1 MNILQNA
8 FSFYEID
15 YILKYVT
22 GDKNISQNDYW
33 QSIDEL
39 IKKTDN
45 EEDAEIIQKYIVKKL
60 NLNFDKWKKIYKTLK
75 LLENLL
81 KGGNMKFVYKM
92 KYFMELI
99 DNLSNFKYEVN
110 GAANIREK
118 AAKIYKLLEDNDL
131 LKEERKKYQ
140 VEREKELKEEIRREG
155 GLLNSLGTYTF
166 DRINDKNKYDLTRK
180 KDDEEEDEDSDSSV
194 ENKEKPPL
202 FERKKPAVNNNK
214 KEAAP
219 KNQDLLNFDDLLGNS
234 NSNTVIN
241 INQEQNKV
249 NVNNNVDL
257 INMDEFLNPV
267 EDNNVKLINLKL
279 GLTSIS
285 NENKNNNNTNQN
297 YNYNNNTQPV
307 SQIVS
312 TNNSQSINL
321 LDL

>member
-1 MNILQNA
+1 MNFLQNA
-8 FSFYEID
+8 FSSYEID

-45 EEDAEIIQKYIVKKL
+45 EEDVEIIQKYIVKKL
-60 NLNFDKWKKIYKTLK
+60 NLNFEKWKKIYKTLK

-81 KGGNMKFVYKM
+81 KGGNMKIVYKM
-92 KYFMELI
+92 RYFKELI
-99 DNLSNFKYEVN
+99 DNLSDFKYEVN

-118 AAKIYKLLEDNDL
+118 AAKIYKLLEDDDL
-131 LKEERKKYQ
+131 LQEERKKYQ

-166 DRINDKNKYDLTRK
+166 DRTNDKNKYDLTRK
-180 KDDEEEDEDSDSSV
+180 KEEEEDEDSDSSSI
-194 ENKEKPPL
+194 EDKEKPPL
-202 FERKKPAVNNNK
+202 FERKKPIVNTNK
-214 KEAAP
+214 KEMIP
-219 KNQDLLNFDDLLGNS
+219 KNQDLLNFEDLLGNS

-241 INQEQNKV
+241 ANQEQNII
-249 NVNNNVDL
+249 VNNNVDL

-285 NENKNNNNTNQN
+285 SENSNNNTNQN
-297 YNYNNNTQPV
+297 YNYNNTQPV
-307 SQIVS
+307 LQIVN
-312 TNNSQSINL
+312 TNNKESINL

>member
-1 MNILQNA
+1 MNFLQNS
-8 FSFYEID
+8 FSSYEID

-45 EEDAEIIQKYIVKKL
+45 EEDVEIIQKYIVKKL
-60 NLNFDKWKKIYKTLK
+60 NLNFEKWKKIYKTLK

-81 KGGNMKFVYKM
+81 KGGNMKIVYKM
-92 KYFMELI
+92 RYFKELI
-99 DNLSNFKYEVN
+99 DNLSDFKYEVN

-118 AAKIYKLLEDNDL
+118 AAKIYKLLEDDDL
-131 LKEERKKYQ
+131 LQEERKKYQ

-166 DRINDKNKYDLTRK
+166 DRTNDKNKYDLTRK
-180 KDDEEEDEDSDSSV
+180 KEEEEDEDSDSSSI
-194 ENKEKPPL
+194 EDKEKPPL
-202 FERKKPAVNNNK
+202 FERKKPIVNTNK
-214 KEAAP
+214 KEMVP
-219 KNQDLLNFDDLLGNS
+219 KNQDLLNFEDLLGNS

-241 INQEQNKV
+241 ANQEKNII
-249 NVNNNVDL
+249 VNNNVDL

-267 EDNNVKLINLKL
+267 EDKNVKLINLKL

-285 NENKNNNNTNQN
+285 SENSNNNTNQN
-297 YNYNNNTQPV
+297 YNYNNTQPV
-307 SQIVS
+307 LQIVS
-312 TNNSQSINL
+312 TNNKESINL

>member
-1 MNILQNA
+1 MNFLQNA
-8 FSFYEID
+8 FSSYEID

-45 EEDAEIIQKYIVKKL
+45 EEDVEIIQKYIVKKL
-60 NLNFDKWKKIYKTLK
+60 NLNFEKWKKIYKTLK

-81 KGGNMKFVYKM
+81 RGGNMKIVYKM
-92 KYFMELI
+92 RYFKELI
-99 DNLSNFKYEVN
+99 DNLSDFKYEVN

-118 AAKIYKLLEDNDL
+118 AAKIYKLLEDDDL
-131 LKEERKKYQ
+131 LQEERKKYQ

-166 DRINDKNKYDLTRK
+166 DRTNDKNKYDLTRK
-180 KDDEEEDEDSDSSV
+180 KEEEEDEDSDSSSI
-194 ENKEKPPL
+194 EDKEKPPL
-202 FERKKPAVNNNK
+202 FERKKPIVNTNK
-214 KEAAP
+214 KEMVP
-219 KNQDLLNFDDLLGNS
+219 KNQDLLNFEDLLGNS

-241 INQEQNKV
+241 ANQEQNII
-249 NVNNNVDL
+249 VNNNVDL

-285 NENKNNNNTNQN
+285 SENSNNNTNQN
-297 YNYNNNTQPV
+297 YNYNNTQPV
-307 SQIVS
+307 LQIVS
-312 TNNSQSINL
+312 TNNKESINL

>member
-1 MNILQNA
+1 MNFLQNA
-8 FSFYEID
+8 FSSYEID

-39 IKKTDN
+39 ITKTDN
-45 EEDAEIIQKYIVKKL
+45 EEDVEIIQKYIVKKL
-60 NLNFDKWKKIYKTLK
+60 NLNFEKWKKIYKTLK

-81 KGGNMKFVYKM
+81 KGGNMKIVYKM
-92 KYFMELI
+92 RYFKELI
-99 DNLSNFKYEVN
+99 DNLSDFKYEVN

-118 AAKIYKLLEDNDL
+118 AAKIYKLLEDDDL
-131 LKEERKKYQ
+131 LQEERKKYQ

-166 DRINDKNKYDLTRK
+166 DRTNDKNKYDLTRK
-180 KDDEEEDEDSDSSV
+180 KEEEEDEDSDSSSI
-194 ENKEKPPL
+194 EDKEKPPL
-202 FERKKPAVNNNK
+202 FERKKPIVNTNK
-214 KEAAP
+214 KEMVP
-219 KNQDLLNFDDLLGNS
+219 KNQDLLNFEDLLGNS

-241 INQEQNKV
+241 ANQEKNII
-249 NVNNNVDL
+249 VNNNVDL

-285 NENKNNNNTNQN
+285 SENSNNNTNQN
-297 YNYNNNTQPV
+297 YNYNNTQPV
-307 SQIVS
+307 LQIVS
-312 TNNSQSINL
+312 TNNKESINL

>member
-1 MNILQNA
+1 MNFLQNA
-8 FSFYEID
+8 FSSYEID

-45 EEDAEIIQKYIVKKL
+45 EEDVEIIQKYIVKKL
-60 NLNFDKWKKIYKTLK
+60 NLNFEKWKKIYKTLK

-81 KGGNMKFVYKM
+81 KGGNMKIVYKM
-92 KYFMELI
+92 KYFKELI
-99 DNLSNFKYEVN
+99 DNLSDFKYEVN

-118 AAKIYKLLEDNDL
+118 AAKIYKLLEDDDL
-131 LKEERKKYQ
+131 LQEERKKYQ

-166 DRINDKNKYDLTRK
+166 DRTNDKNKYDLTRK
-180 KDDEEEDEDSDSSV
+180 KEEEEEDEDSDSSSI
-194 ENKEKPPL
+194 EDKEKPPL
-202 FERKKPAVNNNK
+202 FERKKPIVNTNK
-214 KEAAP
+214 KEIAP

-241 INQEQNKV
+241 ANQEQNMV

-267 EDNNVKLINLKL
+267 EDKNVKLINLKL

-285 NENKNNNNTNQN
+285 SENGNNNTNQN
-297 YNYNNNTQPV
+297 YNYNNTQPV

-312 TNNSQSINL
+312 TDNKESINL